1 MISKFIGN
9 ILRIQVKFL
18 KQGSLRFISH
28 HNLMKLFERAIR
40 RASISVKMSEGFN
53 PRPKIAYPL
62 ALPVG
67 IKGIDEKLEMELC
80 EWMEVSEI
88 ETRLKKQLPENIQI
102 SSVGLISS
110 HVKST
115 VKDVTY
121 VVKLIKGKMPEAGKT
136 DELLS
141 KNVLNTQRKGKKLS
155 FNIRPSINSITT
167 NSQSIDLDLKMT
179 PEGMARP
186 EEVLLH
192 LGLKAGK
199 DYEISEIVRKRV
211 NLFS

>member
-1 MISKFIGN
+1 M
-9 ILRIQVKFL
+9 RIQVKFI

-40 RASISVKMSEGFN
+40 RASISVKMSEGYN

-80 EWMEVSEI
+80 EQMDVSEL
-88 ETRLKKQLPENIQI
+88 ETRLKKQLPEDMQITSVEPI
-102 SSVGLISS
+102 SSK
-110 HVKST
+110 VKST

-121 VVKLIKGKMPEAGKT
+121 VVIPRDGKMPEAGIT

-141 KNVLNTQRKGKKLS
+141 KDAVIIQRKGKKRA
-155 FNIRPSINSITT
+155 FNIRPSIDRIKT

-186 EEVLLH
+186 EEVLLQ
-192 LGLKAGK
+192 LGLKAGE
-199 DYEISEIVRKRV
+199 DYEISKIVRKRV

>member
-1 MISKFIGN
+1 M
-9 ILRIQVKFL
+9 RIQVKFI

-40 RASISVKMSEGFN
+40 RARISVKMSEGYN

-67 IKGIDEKLEMELC
+67 IKGTDEKLEMELC
-80 EWMEVSEI
+80 EQMEVSEL
-88 ETRLKKQLPENIQI
+88 ETRLKKQLPENMQI
-102 SSVGLISS
+102 TSVEPITSK
-110 HVKST
+110 VKST

-121 VVKLIKGKMPEAGKT
+121 VVIPKNGKMPEAGIT

-141 KNVLNTQRKGKKLS
+141 KNDVIIQRKGKKRA
-155 FNIRPSINSITT
+155 FNIRPSIERIKTD
-167 NSQSIDLDLKMT
+167 SQSIDLDLKMT

>member
-1 MISKFIGN
+1 M
-9 ILRIQVKFL
+9 RIQVKFI

-40 RASISVKMSEGFN
+40 RASISVKMSEGYN

-80 EWMEVSEI
+80 EQMDVSEL
-88 ETRLKKQLPENIQI
+88 ETRLKKQLPENMQITSVEPI
-102 SSVGLISS
+102 SSK
-110 HVKST
+110 VKST

-121 VVKLIKGKMPEAGKT
+121 VVIPRDGKMPEAGIT

-141 KNVLNTQRKGKKLS
+141 KDAVIIQRKGKKRA
-155 FNIRPSINSITT
+155 FNIRPSIERIET

-186 EEVLLH
+186 EEVLLQ
-192 LGLKAGK
+192 LGLKAGE

>member
-1 MISKFIGN
+1 
-9 ILRIQVKFL
+9 
-18 KQGSLRFISH
+18 
-28 HNLMKLFERAIR
+28 MKLFERAIR
-40 RASISVKMSEGFN
+40 RAGISVKMSEGFN

-67 IKGIDEKLEMELC
+67 IKGLDEKLDMELC

-88 ETRLKKQLPENIQI
+88 ETKLKKQLPENLQVT
-102 SSVGLISS
+102 SVEPLSNK
-110 HVKST
+110 VKPF
-115 VKDVTY
+115 VKDVIY
-121 VVKLIKGKMPEAGKT
+121 VVKPKTGKMPEAEKI

-141 KNVLNTQRKGKKLS
+141 KNVLNTHRKGKKLS
-155 FNIRPSINSITT
+155 FNIRSSINNITT
-167 NSQSIDLDLKMT
+167 NSQTIVLDLKMT

-192 LGLKAGK
+192 LGLKVRE

-211 NLFS
+211 NLVSSPESIC

>member
-1 MISKFIGN
+1 
-9 ILRIQVKFL
+9 LRIQVKFI

-40 RASISVKMSEGFN
+40 RARISVKMSEGYN

-80 EWMEVSEI
+80 EQMEVSEL
-88 ETRLKKQLPENIQI
+88 ETRLKKQLPENMQI
-102 SSVGLISS
+102 TSVEPITSK
-110 HVKST
+110 VKST

-121 VVKLIKGKMPEAGKT
+121 VVIPKNGKMPEAGIT

-141 KNVLNTQRKGKKLS
+141 KNDVIIQRKGKKRA
-155 FNIRPSINSITT
+155 FNIRPSIERIKTD
-167 NSQSIDLDLKMT
+167 SQSIDLDLKMT

>member
-1 MISKFIGN
+1 
-9 ILRIQVKFL
+9 
-18 KQGSLRFISH
+18 
-28 HNLMKLFERAIR
+28 MKLFERAIR
-40 RASISVKMSEGFN
+40 RARISVKMSEGYN

-67 IKGIDEKLEMELC
+67 IKGTDEKLEMELC
-80 EWMEVSEI
+80 EQMEVSEL
-88 ETRLKKQLPENIQI
+88 ETRLKKQLPENMQI
-102 SSVGLISS
+102 TSVEPITSK
-110 HVKST
+110 VKST

-121 VVKLIKGKMPEAGKT
+121 VVIPKNGKMPEAGIT

-141 KNVLNTQRKGKKLS
+141 KDDVIIQRKGKKRA
-155 FNIRPSINSITT
+155 FNIRPSIERIKTD
-167 NSQSIDLDLKMT
+167 SQSIDLDLKMT

>member
-1 MISKFIGN
+1 M
-9 ILRIQVKFL
+9 RIQVKFI

-40 RASISVKMSEGFN
+40 RAGISVKMSEGYN

-80 EWMEVSEI
+80 EQMEVSEL
-88 ETRLKKQLPENIQI
+88 ETRLKKQLPENMQI
-102 SSVGLISS
+102 TSVEPITSK
-110 HVKST
+110 VKST

-121 VVKLIKGKMPEAGKT
+121 VVIPKNGKMPEAGKT

-141 KNVLNTQRKGKKLS
+141 KDDVIIQRKGKKRA
-155 FNIRPSINSITT
+155 FNIRPSIERIKTD
-167 NSQSIDLDLKMT
+167 SQSIDLDLKMT

>member
-1 MISKFIGN
+1 M
-9 ILRIQVKFL
+9 RIQVKFI

-40 RASISVKMSEGFN
+40 RASISVKMSEGYN

-80 EWMEVSEI
+80 EQMDVSEL
-88 ETRLKKQLPENIQI
+88 ETRLKKQLPEDMQITSVEPI
-102 SSVGLISS
+102 SSK
-110 HVKST
+110 VKST

-121 VVKLIKGKMPEAGKT
+121 VVIPRDGKMPEAGIT

-141 KNVLNTQRKGKKLS
+141 KDAVIIQRKGKKRA
-155 FNIRPSINSITT
+155 FNIRPSIDRIKT

-186 EEVLLH
+186 EEVLLQ

>member
-1 MISKFIGN
+1 M
-9 ILRIQVKFL
+9 RIQVKFI

-40 RASISVKMSEGFN
+40 RAKISVKMSEGYN

-67 IKGIDEKLEMELC
+67 IKGIDEKFEMELC
-80 EWMEVSEI
+80 EHMEATEL
-88 ETRLKKQLPENIQI
+88 ETKLKKQLPENMQI
-102 SSVGLISS
+102 TSIEPISTK
-110 HVKST
+110 VKST

-121 VVKLIKGKMPEAGKT
+121 VVIPKNGKMPEAGIADK
-136 DELLS
+136 LLS
-141 KNVLNTQRKGKKLS
+141 KDAVIIQRQGKKRA
-155 FNIRPSINSITT
+155 FNIRPSIDRIKTD
-167 NSQSIDLDLKMT
+167 SQSIDLDLKMT

-186 EEVLLH
+186 EEVLLQ
-192 LGLKAGK
+192 LGLKAGT

>member
-1 MISKFIGN
+1 
-9 ILRIQVKFL
+9 LRIQVKFI

-40 RASISVKMSEGFN
+40 RASISVKMSEGYN

-80 EWMEVSEI
+80 EQMDVSEL
-88 ETRLKKQLPENIQI
+88 ETRLKKQLPEDMQITSVEPI
-102 SSVGLISS
+102 SSK
-110 HVKST
+110 VKST

-121 VVKLIKGKMPEAGKT
+121 VVIPRDGKMPEAGIT

-141 KNVLNTQRKGKKLS
+141 KDAVIIQRKGKKRA
-155 FNIRPSINSITT
+155 FNIRPSIDRIKT

-186 EEVLLH
+186 EEVLLQ
-192 LGLKAGK
+192 LGLKAGE
-199 DYEISEIVRKRV
+199 DYEISKIVRKRV

>member
-1 MISKFIGN
+1 M
-9 ILRIQVKFL
+9 RIQVKFI

-40 RASISVKMSEGFN
+40 RAKISVKMSEGYN

-67 IKGIDEKLEMELC
+67 IKGIDEKFEMELC
-80 EWMEVSEI
+80 EHMEVTEL
-88 ETRLKKQLPENIQI
+88 ETRLKKQLPESMQI
-102 SSVGLISS
+102 TSVEPISTK
-110 HVKST
+110 VKST

-121 VVKLIKGKMPEAGKT
+121 VVIPKNGKMPEAGIA

-141 KNVLNTQRKGKKLS
+141 KDAVIIQRQGKKRA
-155 FNIRPSINSITT
+155 FNIRPSIDRIKTD
-167 NSQSIDLDLKMT
+167 SQSIDLDLKMT

>member
-1 MISKFIGN
+1 M
-9 ILRIQVKFL
+9 RIQVKFI

-40 RASISVKMSEGFN
+40 RARISVKMSEGYN

-80 EWMEVSEI
+80 EWMEVSEL
-88 ETRLKKQLPENIQI
+88 ETRLKKQLPENMQITSVEPI
-102 SSVGLISS
+102 SSK
-110 HVKST
+110 VKST

-121 VVKLIKGKMPEAGKT
+121 VVIPKNGKMPEAGIA

-141 KNVLNTQRKGKKLS
+141 KDAVIIQRKGKKRA
-155 FNIRPSINSITT
+155 FNIRPSIDSIKT

>member
-1 MISKFIGN
+1 
-9 ILRIQVKFL
+9 
-18 KQGSLRFISH
+18 
-28 HNLMKLFERAIR
+28 MKLFERAIR
-40 RASISVKMSEGFN
+40 RARISVKMSEGYN

-80 EWMEVSEI
+80 EWMEVSEL
-88 ETRLKKQLPENIQI
+88 ETRLKKQLPENMQITSVEPI
-102 SSVGLISS
+102 SSK
-110 HVKST
+110 VKST

-121 VVKLIKGKMPEAGKT
+121 VVIPKNGKMPEAGIT

-141 KNVLNTQRKGKKLS
+141 KDAVIIQRKGKKRA
-155 FNIRPSINSITT
+155 FNIRPSIERIET

>member
-1 MISKFIGN
+1 M
-9 ILRIQVKFL
+9 RIQVKFI

-40 RASISVKMSEGFN
+40 RARISVKMSEGYN

-67 IKGIDEKLEMELC
+67 IKGIDEKLEIELC
-80 EWMEVSEI
+80 EQMEGSEL
-88 ETRLKKQLPENIQI
+88 ETRLKKQLPENMQI
-102 SSVGLISS
+102 TSVEPITSK
-110 HVKST
+110 VKST

-121 VVKLIKGKMPEAGKT
+121 VVIPKNGKMPEAGIT

-141 KNVLNTQRKGKKLS
+141 KDDVIIQRKGKKRA
-155 FNIRPSINSITT
+155 FNIRPSIERIKTD
-167 NSQSIDLDLKMT
+167 SQSIDLDLKMT

>member
-1 MISKFIGN
+1 M
-9 ILRIQVKFL
+9 RIQVKFI

-40 RASISVKMSEGFN
+40 RAGISVKMSEGYN

-67 IKGIDEKLEMELC
+67 IKGIDEKLEIELC
-80 EWMEVSEI
+80 EQMEVSEL
-88 ETRLKKQLPENIQI
+88 ETRLKKQLPENMQI
-102 SSVGLISS
+102 TSVEPITSK
-110 HVKST
+110 VKST

-121 VVKLIKGKMPEAGKT
+121 VVIPKNGKMPEAGIT

-141 KNVLNTQRKGKKLS
+141 KNDVIIQRKGKNRA
-155 FNIRPSINSITT
+155 FNIRPSIERIKTD
-167 NSQSIDLDLKMT
+167 SQSIDLDLKMT

>member
-1 MISKFIGN
+1 M
-9 ILRIQVKFL
+9 RIQVKFI

-40 RASISVKMSEGFN
+40 RAKISVKMSEGYN

-80 EWMEVSEI
+80 EWMEVSEL
-88 ETRLKKQLPENIQI
+88 ETRLKKQLPENMQITSVEPI
-102 SSVGLISS
+102 SSK
-110 HVKST
+110 VKST

-121 VVKLIKGKMPEAGKT
+121 VVIPKNGKMPEAGIT

-141 KNVLNTQRKGKKLS
+141 KDAVIIQRKGKKRA
-155 FNIRPSINSITT
+155 FNIRPSIERIET

>member
-1 MISKFIGN
+1 M
-9 ILRIQVKFL
+9 RIQVKFI

-40 RASISVKMSEGFN
+40 RARISVKMSEGYN

-80 EWMEVSEI
+80 EQMDVSEL
-88 ETRLKKQLPENIQI
+88 ETRLKKQLPEDMQITSVEPI
-102 SSVGLISS
+102 SSK
-110 HVKST
+110 VKST

-121 VVKLIKGKMPEAGKT
+121 VVIPRDGKMPEAGIT

-141 KNVLNTQRKGKKLS
+141 KDAVIIQRKGKKRA
-155 FNIRPSINSITT
+155 FNIRPSIDRIKT

>member
-1 MISKFIGN
+1 M
-9 ILRIQVKFL
+9 RIQVKFI

-40 RASISVKMSEGFN
+40 RASISVKMSEGYN

-80 EWMEVSEI
+80 EQMDVSEL
-88 ETRLKKQLPENIQI
+88 ETRLKKQLPEDMQITSVEPI
-102 SSVGLISS
+102 SSK
-110 HVKST
+110 VKST

-121 VVKLIKGKMPEAGKT
+121 VVIPRDGKMPEAGIT

-141 KNVLNTQRKGKKLS
+141 KDAVIIQRKGKKRA
-155 FNIRPSINSITT
+155 FNIRPSIDRIKT

>member
-1 MISKFIGN
+1 
-9 ILRIQVKFL
+9 
-18 KQGSLRFISH
+18 
-28 HNLMKLFERAIR
+28 MKLFERAIR
-40 RASISVKMSEGFN
+40 RARISVKMSEGYN

-80 EWMEVSEI
+80 EWMEVSEL
-88 ETRLKKQLPENIQI
+88 ETRLKKQLPENIQVT
-102 SSVGLISS
+102 SVEPVSNQ
-110 HVKST
+110 VKSS

-121 VVKLIKGKMPEAGKT
+121 VVKPKNGKMPEAGKT

-141 KNVLNTQRKGKKLS
+141 KNVLNTQRKGKKLT
-155 FNIRPSINSITT
+155 FNIRPSINGIKT
-167 NSQSIDLDLKMT
+167 NAQSIDLDLKMT
-179 PEGMARP
+179 SEGMARP
-186 EEVLLH
+186 EEVLSH

>member
-1 MISKFIGN
+1 M
-9 ILRIQVKFL
+9 RIQVKFI

-40 RASISVKMSEGFN
+40 RARISVKMSEGYN

-80 EWMEVSEI
+80 EQMEVSEL
-88 ETRLKKQLPENIQI
+88 ETRLKKQLPENMQI
-102 SSVGLISS
+102 TSVEPITSK
-110 HVKST
+110 VKST

-121 VVKLIKGKMPEAGKT
+121 VVIPKNGKMPEAGKT

-141 KNVLNTQRKGKKLS
+141 KDDVIIQRKGKKRA
-155 FNIRPSINSITT
+155 FNIRPSVERINTD
-167 NSQSIDLDLKMT
+167 SQSIDLDLKMT
-179 PEGMARP
+179 LEGMARP
-186 EEVLLH
+186 EEVLLQ

>member
-1 MISKFIGN
+1 M
-9 ILRIQVKFL
+9 RIQVKFI

-28 HNLMKLFERAIR
+28 LNLMKLFERAIR
-40 RASISVKMSEGFN
+40 RARISVKMSEGFN
-53 PRPKIAYPL
+53 PKPKIAYPL

-80 EWMEVSEI
+80 ESMQVSEI
-88 ETRLKKQLPENIQI
+88 ETRLKRQLPENIQI
-102 SSVGLISS
+102 ISVEPVSSQ
-110 HVKST
+110 VKSS

-121 VVKLIKGKMPEAGKT
+121 VVKPKKGKMPEAGKT
-136 DELLS
+136 EELLF
-141 KNVLNTQRKGKKLS
+141 KDVINTQRKGKKLA

-167 NSQSIDLDLKMT
+167 DSQSIDLDLKMT

-186 EEVLLH
+186 EEVLSH
-192 LGLKAGK
+192 LGLQAGK

-211 NLFS
+211 NLNSSPKAAC

>member
-1 MISKFIGN
+1 M
-9 ILRIQVKFL
+9 RIQVKFI

-40 RASISVKMSEGFN
+40 RARISVKMSEGYN

-80 EWMEVSEI
+80 EQMDVSEL
-88 ETRLKKQLPENIQI
+88 ETRLKKQLPENMQITSVEPI
-102 SSVGLISS
+102 SSK
-110 HVKST
+110 VKST

-121 VVKLIKGKMPEAGKT
+121 VVIPRDGKMPEAGMT

-141 KNVLNTQRKGKKLS
+141 KEAVIIQRKGKKRA
-155 FNIRPSINSITT
+155 FNIRPSIDRIKT

-186 EEVLLH
+186 EEVLLQ
-192 LGLKAGK
+192 LGLKAGE

>member
-1 MISKFIGN
+1 
-9 ILRIQVKFL
+9 LRIQVKFI

-40 RASISVKMSEGFN
+40 RASISVKMSEGYN

-80 EWMEVSEI
+80 EQMEVSEL
-88 ETRLKKQLPENIQI
+88 ETRLKKQLPENMQI
-102 SSVGLISS
+102 TSVEPITSK
-110 HVKST
+110 VKST

-121 VVKLIKGKMPEAGKT
+121 VVIPKNGKMPEAGIT

-141 KNVLNTQRKGKKLS
+141 KDDVIIQRKGKKRA
-155 FNIRPSINSITT
+155 FNIRPSIERIKTD
-167 NSQSIDLDLKMT
+167 SQSIDLDLKMT

-186 EEVLLH
+186 EEVLLQ

>member
-1 MISKFIGN
+1 M
-9 ILRIQVKFL
+9 RIQVKFI

-40 RASISVKMSEGFN
+40 RARISVKMSEGYN

-80 EWMEVSEI
+80 EQMEVSEL
-88 ETRLKKQLPENIQI
+88 ETRLKKQLPENMQI
-102 SSVGLISS
+102 TSVEPITSK
-110 HVKST
+110 VKST

-121 VVKLIKGKMPEAGKT
+121 VVIPKNGKMPEAGKT

-141 KNVLNTQRKGKKLS
+141 KDDVIIQRKGKKRA
-155 FNIRPSINSITT
+155 FNIRPSIERIKTD
-167 NSQSIDLDLKMT
+167 SQSIDLDLKMT

-186 EEVLLH
+186 EEVLLQ

>member
-1 MISKFIGN
+1 M
-9 ILRIQVKFL
+9 RIQVKFI

-40 RASISVKMSEGFN
+40 RASISVKMSEGYN

-80 EWMEVSEI
+80 EQMEVSEL
-88 ETRLKKQLPENIQI
+88 ETRLKKQLPENMQI
-102 SSVGLISS
+102 TSVEPITSK
-110 HVKST
+110 VKST

-121 VVKLIKGKMPEAGKT
+121 VVIPKNGKMPEAGIT

-141 KNVLNTQRKGKKLS
+141 KDDVIIQRKGKKRA
-155 FNIRPSINSITT
+155 FNIRPSIERIKTD
-167 NSQSIDLDLKMT
+167 SQSIDLDLKMT

-186 EEVLLH
+186 EEVLLQ

>member
-1 MISKFIGN
+1 M
-9 ILRIQVKFL
+9 RIQVKFI

-40 RASISVKMSEGFN
+40 RAGISVKMSEGFN

-67 IKGIDEKLEMELC
+67 IKGLDEKLDMELC

-88 ETRLKKQLPENIQI
+88 ETKLKKQLPENLQVT
-102 SSVGLISS
+102 SVEPLSNK
-110 HVKST
+110 VKPF
-115 VKDVTY
+115 VKDVIY
-121 VVKLIKGKMPEAGKT
+121 VVKPKTGKMPEAEKI

-141 KNVLNTQRKGKKLS
+141 KNVLNTHRKGKKLS
-155 FNIRPSINSITT
+155 FNIRSSINNITT
-167 NSQSIDLDLKMT
+167 NSQTIVLDLKMT
-179 PEGMARP
+179 PKGMARP

-192 LGLKAGK
+192 LGLKVRE

-211 NLFS
+211 NLVSSPESIC

>member
-1 MISKFIGN
+1 
-9 ILRIQVKFL
+9 
-18 KQGSLRFISH
+18 
-28 HNLMKLFERAIR
+28 MKLFERAIR
-40 RASISVKMSEGFN
+40 RARISVKMSEGFN

-80 EWMEVSEI
+80 EWMEASEI

-102 SSVGLISS
+102 TSVEPISN

-121 VVKLIKGKMPEAGKT
+121 VVKPKDGKMPEAGKT

-141 KNVLNTQRKGKKLS
+141 KNVVNTQRKGKKLA

-199 DYEISEIVRKRV
+199 DYEFSKIVRKRV